1 MREAPSWPTSRA
13 IASCINRCGACHAT
27 TPDLLVPL
35 NQTMSTVIDPKKP
48 LIHQIEA
55 VANTIPGWTPIDQL
69 FTLYSLSVAS
79 ADVGGDILE
88 IGSWCGRSAAI
99 LALAA
104 RATPG
109 THVVAIDLFPAKD
122 DWSENADGSYSFK
135 VKLPQVGEIGG
146 YQEQTVWKEPFER
159 DIAPIYA
166 KYNSVYD
173 VFVESM
179 QKHGLSN
186 LVTAHR
192 GDAGVISGLAG
203 FKARLA
209 FIDGDHSYDAV
220 CRDIAQV
227 EKVLLPGGWIC
238 FDDAFSHYDG
248 VNRAIEDKIIGSG
261 QYELCQQMTR
271 KLFVA
276 RRRGA

>member
-1 MREAPSWPTSRA
+1 M
-13 IASCINRCGACHAT
+13 T
-27 TPDLLVPL
+27 T
-35 NQTMSTVIDPKKP
+35 TIDPRKP
-48 LIHQIEA
+48 LIQQIEA
-55 VANTIPGWTPIDQL
+55 VAATIPGWTPLDQL
-69 FTLYSLSVAS
+69 FTLYCLSVAS
-79 ADVGGDILE
+79 APLGGDIVE

-104 RATPG
+104 RATSG
-109 THVVAIDLFPAKD
+109 TRVVAIDLFPAKS
-122 DWSENADGSYSFK
+122 DWFENADGSYSFK

-179 QKHGLSN
+179 AKHGLGD

-192 GDAGVISGLAG
+192 GDSNLLRTQAGL
-203 FKARLA
+203 KARLA
-209 FIDGDHSYDAV
+209 FIDGDHSYEAV
-220 CRDIAQV
+220 CTDIRNV
-227 EKVLLPGGWIC
+227 EFVLQAGGWIC

-248 VNRAIEDKIIGSG
+248 VNRAIDDLIINSG
-261 QYELCQQMTR
+261 RYELCQQMTR

-276 RRRGA
+276 RRRAV

>member
-1 MREAPSWPTSRA
+1 M
-13 IASCINRCGACHAT
+13 N
-27 TPDLLVPL
+27 
-35 NQTMSTVIDPKKP
+35 TVIDIKKP
-48 LIHQIEA
+48 LIQQIED

-79 ADVGGDILE
+79 ESIGGDIVE
-88 IGSWCGRSAAI
+88 IGSWCGRSAVI

-104 RATPG
+104 RATPD
-109 THVVAIDLFPAKD
+109 TRVVAIDLFPAKD
-122 DWSENADGSYSFK
+122 DWTENPDGSYSFK
-135 VKLPQVGEIGG
+135 VKLVAGEIGG

-179 QKHGLSN
+179 HKHGLSD
-186 LVTAHR
+186 LVDAHR
-192 GDAGVISGLAG
+192 GDSSVISNLPQ

-220 CRDIAQV
+220 CKDIVQV
-227 EKVLLPGGWIC
+227 EKVLQVGGWIC

-248 VNRAIEDKIIGSG
+248 VNQAIEDKIINSG
-261 QYELCQQMTR
+261 RYELCQQMTR

-276 RRRGA
+276 RRRAI

>member
-1 MREAPSWPTSRA
+1 
-13 IASCINRCGACHAT
+13 
-27 TPDLLVPL
+27 
-35 NQTMSTVIDPKKP
+35 MSTVIDTKKP
-48 LIHQIEA
+48 LIQQIEA
-55 VANTIPGWTPIDQL
+55 VANTIPGWTPVDQL
-69 FTLYSLSVAS
+69 FTLYSLAVAS
-79 ADVGGDILE
+79 APVGGDILE

-109 THVVAIDLFPAKD
+109 TRVTAIDLFPAKD
-122 DWSENADGSYSFK
+122 DWSQNPDGSYSFK
-135 VKLPQVGEIGG
+135 VNLPKVGEVGG

-166 KYNSVYD
+166 KYNSVHD

-179 QKHGLSN
+179 QKHGLAD
-186 LVTAHR
+186 LVDTHR
-192 GDAGVISGLAG
+192 GDASVIASLP
-203 FKARLA
+203 KLRARLA

-220 CRDIAQV
+220 CRDIQHV
-227 EKVLLPGGWIC
+227 ESVLLPGGWIC

-248 VNRAIEDKIIGSG
+248 VNAAIEDRIIGSG
-261 QYELCQQMTR
+261 RYVLCQQMTR

-276 RRRGA
+276 KLNG

>member
-1 MREAPSWPTSRA
+1 MTTS
-13 IASCINRCGACHAT
+13 
-27 TPDLLVPL
+27 
-35 NQTMSTVIDPKKP
+35 IDIKKP
-48 LIHQIEA
+48 LINQIET

-69 FTLYSLSVAS
+69 FTLYSLSIAS
-79 ADVGGDILE
+79 ASVGGDIIE

-109 THVVAIDLFPAKD
+109 TRVVAIDLFPAKD
-122 DWSENADGSYSFK
+122 DWSQNADGSYSFK

-146 YQEQTVWKEPFER
+146 YQEQTVWQEPFER

-173 VFVESM
+173 VFTESM
-179 QKHGLSN
+179 EKHGLSE
-186 LVTAHR
+186 LVEAHR
-192 GDAGVISGLAG
+192 GDASVISNLPNL
-203 FKARLA
+203 KVRLA
-209 FIDGDHSYDAV
+209 FIDGDHSYEAV
-220 CRDIAQV
+220 CQDIAQV

-261 QYELCQQMTR
+261 RYTLCQQMTR

-276 RRRGA
+276 QRNC

>member
-1 MREAPSWPTSRA
+1 
-13 IASCINRCGACHAT
+13 
-27 TPDLLVPL
+27 
-35 NQTMSTVIDPKKP
+35 MSTVIDIQKP
-48 LIHQIEA
+48 LIQQIET

-69 FTLYSLSVAS
+69 FALYTLSVAS
-79 ADVGGDILE
+79 APVGGDIIE

-109 THVVAIDLFPAKD
+109 TRVVAIDLFPAKD
-122 DWSENADGSYSFK
+122 DWTENPDGSFSFK

-179 QKHGLSN
+179 QKHGLN
-186 LVTAHR
+186 DLVEAHR
-192 GDAGVISGLAG
+192 GDARVISSMPQL
-203 FKARLA
+203 KARLA

-220 CRDIAQV
+220 CSDIEQV
-227 EKVLLPGGWIC
+227 EKALLPGGWIC

-248 VNRAIEDKIIGSG
+248 VNRAIQDKVINSG
-261 QYELCQQMTR
+261 RYELCQQMTR

-276 RRRGA
+276 RRRNG

>member
-1 MREAPSWPTSRA
+1 
-13 IASCINRCGACHAT
+13 
-27 TPDLLVPL
+27 
-35 NQTMSTVIDPKKP
+35 MSTVIDTKKP
-48 LIHQIEA
+48 LIQQIES
-55 VANTIPGWTPIDQL
+55 VANTIPGWTPVDQL
-69 FTLYSLSVAS
+69 FTLYSLAVAS
-79 ADVGGDILE
+79 APVGGHIVE

-109 THVVAIDLFPAKD
+109 TRVKAIDLFPAKD

-135 VKLPQVGEIGG
+135 VRLPHMGEIGG

-166 KYNSVYD
+166 KYNSVHD

-179 QKHGLSN
+179 QKHGLSD
-186 LVTAHR
+186 LVDTHR
-192 GDAGVISGLAG
+192 GDASVIATLTG

-220 CRDIAQV
+220 CRDIEHV
-227 EKVLLPGGWIC
+227 EQVLLPGGWIC

-248 VNRAIEDKIIGSG
+248 VNRAIEDRIIGSG
-261 QYELCQQMTR
+261 RYSLCQQMTR

-276 RRRGA
+276 KFNG